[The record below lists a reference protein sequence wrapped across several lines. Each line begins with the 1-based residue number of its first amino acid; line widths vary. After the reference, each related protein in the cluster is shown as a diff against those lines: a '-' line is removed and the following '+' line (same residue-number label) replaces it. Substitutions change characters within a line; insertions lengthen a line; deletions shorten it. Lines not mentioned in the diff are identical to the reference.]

1 MEGSVQLNESLRE
14 TIEFLQGDEC
24 CAAKGY
30 VAFLDEFISDMIG
43 DLPLDCSA
51 SNPVLR
57 NIVKLNAIRLCMKSF
72 IVEPEKIM

>member
-1 MEGSVQLNESLRE
+1 MLDNVLLNENLRQ
-14 TIEFLQGDEC
+14 TIAFLQGDEC
-24 CAAKGY
+24 CAARGY
-30 VAFLDEFISDMIG
+30 VAFLDELISEMIG

-72 IVEPEKIM
+72 IVEPEKIV

>member
-24 CAAKGY
+24 CAARGY
-30 VAFLDEFISDMIG
+30 VAFLDELISDMIG

-72 IVEPEKIM
+72 IVEPKKIL

>member
-1 MEGSVQLNESLRE
+1 MMDSVLVNESLKE
-14 TIEFLQGDEC
+14 TIVFLQGDDC
-24 CAAKGY
+24 CAARGY
-30 VAFLDEFISDMIG
+30 VAFLDELISEMIG

-72 IVEPEKIM
+72 IVEPERIV